1 MIFNTIIGIIAGA
14 ATTGLVALCKWLH
27 RHNKNGKDELTTI
40 KAGLLGI
47 LHDRIY
53 QAADY
58 YVKAG
63 WCSLDD
69 KKNIEY
75 LYKPYAALG
84 GNGTGKTAYEAI
96 QALPTELEE

>member
-1 MIFNTIIGIIAGA
+1 MIFNTIIGILAGA
-14 ATTGLVALCKWLH
+14 ATTGLVTICRTLH
-27 RHNKNGKDELTTI
+27 QHDKQGKNEFANI

-53 QAADY
+53 QAAEY
-58 YVKAG
+58 YAKVG
-63 WCSLDD
+63 WCSYGD

-84 GNGTGKTAYEAI
+84 GNGTGKAAYETI
-96 QALPTELEE
+96 QALPTGPEK

>member
-1 MIFNTIIGIIAGA
+1 MIFNTIIGILAGA
-14 ATTGLVALCKWLH
+14 ATTGLVTICRTLH
-27 RHNKNGKDELTTI
+27 QHDKQGKNEFANI

-53 QAADY
+53 QAAEY
-58 YVKAG
+58 YTKVG
-63 WCSLDD
+63 WCSYED

-84 GNGTGKTAYEAI
+84 GNGTGKTAYETI
-96 QALPTELEE
+96 QALPTGPEK